1 MKILVNKDYEFYYLL
16 SFDLWTFY
24 LVMIF
29 FYKDV
34 IASFRNLLVLQGYLM
49 GNNIVFMYDMDS
61 VLVLLLLIFR
71 PHVLKMMCTPFEP
84 GAGV

>member
-1 MKILVNKDYEFYYLL
+1 
-16 SFDLWTFY
+16 
-24 LVMIF
+24 MIF

-34 IASFRNLLVLQGYLM
+34 TTSFRNVLVFQGYLV

-61 VLVLLLLIFR
+61 VLVLLLLIYG

-84 GAGV
+84 SVGV